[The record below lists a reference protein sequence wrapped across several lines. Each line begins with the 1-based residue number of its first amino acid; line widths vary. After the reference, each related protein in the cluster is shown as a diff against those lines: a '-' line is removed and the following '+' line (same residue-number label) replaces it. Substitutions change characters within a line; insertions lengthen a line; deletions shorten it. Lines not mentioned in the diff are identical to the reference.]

1 MSGVRVPLR
10 PFKALSQL
18 QAEAD
23 RSRQTQGIPWVFLFH
38 RRKSSRH
45 YGTIQA
51 PASRPLWLPL
61 WLISRNGSS
70 TVSPLSDRDL
80 LGRPSNNVPLRLLR
94 YVRRL
99 KQRYEKGPIER
110 DPSQRTTE
118 NSAICSTSSTHRF
131 AFACRHGSGDSD
143 GLGRSDHFRCN
154 RATIRPHT
162 GRG

>member
-1 MSGVRVPLR
+1 MYPAIEPTRLKTVGFLENLRGSRVPLR

-18 QAEAD
+18 QTEAD
-23 RSRQTQGIPWVFLFH
+23 RSRQTQGIPWVFSFH

-99 KQRYEKGPIER
+99 KQRHEKEPIER
-110 DPSQRTTE
+110 DPSQRTTGD
-118 NSAICSTSSTHRF
+118 SAIASARELLPLE
-131 AFACRHGSGDSD
+131 G
-143 GLGRSDHFRCN
+143 
-154 RATIRPHT
+154 
-162 GRG
+162 